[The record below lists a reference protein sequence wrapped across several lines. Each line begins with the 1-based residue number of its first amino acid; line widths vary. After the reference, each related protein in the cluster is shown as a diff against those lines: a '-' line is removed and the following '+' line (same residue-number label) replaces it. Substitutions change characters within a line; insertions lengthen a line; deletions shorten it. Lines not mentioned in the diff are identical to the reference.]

1 VIEEKVKRMKTILLG
16 PPGAGKGTQAE
27 KISAI
32 YGIPHI
38 STGDIFREN
47 LKKGTELGLKAKEY
61 MDRGELVPDKVVID
75 IVRDRLAQPDCEA
88 GFILDGFPRTVAQ
101 ADALKEML
109 DEMGKPVEHVINIQ
123 VPDEVVV
130 ERLTARRTCRSCGD
144 IYHLVFN
151 APQREGEC
159 DACGGELYR
168 RDDDSE
174 ETVRTRLEEYKAKTQ
189 PLIDYYRNQGLLRD
203 IDGSTGMEEV
213 LEAIQAAVGG

>member
-1 VIEEKVKRMKTILLG
+1 MNLILLG

-27 KISAI
+27 RMSAL

-61 MDRGELVPDKVVID
+61 MDRGELVPDEVVIG
-75 IVRDRLAQPDCEA
+75 IVRERLAEPDCET

-109 DEMGKPVEHVINIQ
+109 AETGRAIDHVLNVQ

-130 ERLTARRTCRSCGD
+130 ERLTARRTCRSCGAV
-144 IYHLVFN
+144 YHLKFN
-151 APQREGEC
+151 PPRVEGKC
-159 DACGGELYR
+159 DSCGGELYV
-168 RDDDSE
+168 RDDDRE
-174 ETVRTRLEEYKAKTQ
+174 ETVRARLREYRAKTQ
-189 PLIDYYRNQGLLRD
+189 PLIEYYRSEGLLRD
-203 IDGSTGMEEV
+203 VDGGASMDEV
-213 LEAIQAAVGG
+213 LASIRKILL